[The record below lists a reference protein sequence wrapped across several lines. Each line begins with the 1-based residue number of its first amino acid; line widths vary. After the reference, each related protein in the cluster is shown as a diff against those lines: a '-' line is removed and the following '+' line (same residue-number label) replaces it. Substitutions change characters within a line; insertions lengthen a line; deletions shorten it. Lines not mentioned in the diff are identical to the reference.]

1 MTARFWIAAG
11 LLSSLGTLAVSAAPT
26 KAPLRRK
33 VLPARPAAR
42 RQLPLKSAVPV
53 DPGTRAM
60 TLDEARTAVAM
71 LGDAYDLLLE
81 ETHSVYHT
89 RPSTPVAATVV
100 RKLQARMTELG
111 WPRSRFVAVNAVV
124 MHPDHVPKDAFEKQT
139 VQALRRGDERIEQV
153 TSNQLR
159 VSTVVSLGGSC
170 ASCHWTSSGQ
180 TPKAATSWTVPLR
193 QSLAGRDE
201 QQAR

>member
-11 LLSSLGTLAVSAAPT
+11 LLSSLGTLAVSAAPS
-26 KAPLRRK
+26 KVPLRRK
-33 VLPARPAAR
+33 APPVRPAAR
-42 RQLPLKSAVPV
+42 RQLPLKNAVSV

-100 RKLQARMTELG
+100 RKLQARM
-111 WPRSRFVAVNAVV
+111 
-124 MHPDHVPKDAFEKQT
+124 K
-139 VQALRRGDERIEQV
+139 LRARGDKSDAAREKCRNRRMGQRREKSAWSGANLWKRPTTVLQSPLLA
-153 TSNQLR
+153 SN
-159 VSTVVSLGGSC
+159 
-170 ASCHWTSSGQ
+170 
-180 TPKAATSWTVPLR
+180 
-193 QSLAGRDE
+193 
-201 QQAR
+201 